1 MDFEEYRKIAFE
13 KLRESLKPFPE
24 EEVEEYIRSL
34 EDDVK
39 ESYYE
44 DIAISELLGTDQVS
58 PGGYAYGR
66 MMMF

>member
-13 KLRESLKPFPE
+13 HLRNYLKPFPD

-39 ESYYE
+39 ASYE
-44 DIAISELLGTDQVS
+44 TAKTLTEKTGKNRFS
-58 PGGYAYGR
+58 PSGYSYGR

>member
-1 MDFEEYRKIAFE
+1 MDFEEYGKIAFE
-13 KLRESLKPFPE
+13 NLRNYLKPFPE

-44 DIAISELLGTDQVS
+44 DIILSELLGSDQVS
-58 PGGYAYGR
+58 PSGYAYGR
-66 MMMF
+66 TMMF